1 MSLFASLASVI
12 QSKKG
17 KKGVRLC
24 RGFVHKVRS
33 MSDQS
38 NVLAGKRI
46 LIAEDEPL
54 VAIDHSGVLS
64 EAGAKIVGTCATV
77 KQALDCLD
85 HTVVDVAVVDFLL
98 ADRNSEPLQAVL
110 KQRHIPFVVVSSYP
124 QVLVRTEEGQ
134 DILRKPVMP
143 RVLRGSVAAACRR
156 AA

>member
-1 MSLFASLASVI
+1 
-12 QSKKG
+12 
-17 KKGVRLC
+17 
-24 RGFVHKVRS
+24 

-54 VAIDHSGVLS
+54 IAIEHSRVLS
-64 EAGAKIVGTCATV
+64 EAGAEIVGACATV
-77 KQALDCLD
+77 AQALDCLD

-98 ADRNSEPLQAVL
+98 ADRNSKPLLAEL

-124 QVLVRTEEGQ
+124 QVLVRTEPGQ